1 MQETSPADGKLT
13 FPGDGSFVYTPNT
26 DFTGTDSFTYLVNDG
41 QENSDTVTVTLNVVA
56 PSGSQKWYLYSNGDY
71 LMEKTGTPTSFVP
84 IANNNSDATWLSDQS
99 ATTDVTFPSGAWTIN
114 LKTPIDWSSTCSAQ
128 VGDYNTG
135 TSTFTAF
142 NGTKATGTYSNG
154 AITITI
160 TTGGTVSAGDYLALR
175 VFNSSSSTPY
185 TVVTDGNSW
194 LSSPAT
200 DPGYPLPEMSALILL
215 GIGLAGLGGYILV
228 RRKKEARGHIG
239 Q

>member
-1 MQETSPADGKLT
+1 MWLMALVLKYP
-13 FPGDGSFVYTPNT
+13 PN
-26 DFTGTDSFTYLVNDG
+26 L
-41 QENSDTVTVTLNVVA
+41 
-56 PSGSQKWYLYSNGDY
+56 
-71 LMEKTGTPTSFVP
+71 
-84 IANNNSDATWLSDQS
+84 
-99 ATTDVTFPSGAWTIN
+99 
-114 LKTPIDWSSTCSAQ
+114 
-128 VGDYNTG
+128 
-135 TSTFTAF
+135 
-142 NGTKATGTYSNG
+142 
-154 AITITI
+154 
-160 TTGGTVSAGDYLALR
+160 AGDYLALR